1 MESLEFS
8 VSNMSSADNHSF
20 TSSFPI
26 WMPFAFSYLIALA
39 KSSKS
44 MLHKSGKS
52 EHPCLIP
59 DLRQEA
65 LNFSLLSV
73 IHAVGLSYV
82 GFIVL
87 RHVPYVL
94 ILLRVFT
101 LSLKKILQTRFQDME
116 QEHRRGK
123 EGTAVS
129 SLKRQQCGLCD
140 DYGFGGETDQG
151 SITEC

>member
-8 VSNMSSADNHSF
+8 VSNMSSADNDSF

-101 LSLKKILQTRFQDME
+101 LNRF
-116 QEHRRGK
+116 
-123 EGTAVS
+123 
-129 SLKRQQCGLCD
+129 
-140 DYGFGGETDQG
+140 
-151 SITEC
+151 

>member
-1 MESLEFS
+1 MIFS
-8 VSNMSSADNHSF
+8 
-20 TSSFPI
+20 
-26 WMPFAFSYLIALA
+26 FATFKYTV
-39 KSSKS
+39 
-44 MLHKSGKS
+44 H
-52 EHPCLIP
+52 CLIP

-101 LSLKKILQTRFQDME
+101 LNRF
-116 QEHRRGK
+116 
-123 EGTAVS
+123 
-129 SLKRQQCGLCD
+129 
-140 DYGFGGETDQG
+140 
-151 SITEC
+151 